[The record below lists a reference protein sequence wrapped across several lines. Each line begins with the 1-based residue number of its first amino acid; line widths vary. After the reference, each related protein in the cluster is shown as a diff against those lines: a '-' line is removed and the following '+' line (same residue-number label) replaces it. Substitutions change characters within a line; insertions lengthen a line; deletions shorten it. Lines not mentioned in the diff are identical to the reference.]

1 MAARKPAAREHGPLE
16 RAARA
21 ALHESAKA
29 LALLE
34 ARNAPA
40 VAAAAEL
47 IMGCFENGGTVF
59 FCGNGGSAA
68 DAQHLA
74 AEFSGRYLVDRPGLP
89 AVALTSN
96 SSAVT
101 AIGNDYGYD
110 QVFSRQ
116 LEGIAAPGDVL
127 VAITT
132 SGRSESIRRA
142 VKTAHAMQLMV
153 IGMTGAKGGEFAA
166 LCDVALITPSAV
178 TPNIQE
184 GHIAMGHAFCLLV
197 ERSMFPDGA
206 PGRGPIRARR
216 AKRETTNPRMMPILQ
231 ALRPKQWTKN
241 LLVFA
246 GVVFAQHAS
255 DPALLLRALAGFV
268 AFSLLA
274 SAVYVV
280 NDLKDV
286 DVDRLHP
293 RKRHRPIASGA
304 LSPAVAWSVVPVL
317 LVIVAALCSW
327 LGFGFMLVLAAYLA
341 SNVAYSFGLKN
352 QVILDVFVIASGFV
366 LRAVAGVELLK
377 PWRPRRSCHRGS
389 SCARSSARCS
399 SPSPSAARADQRRPP
414 RLGPARGAGH
424 LHARAAGPDAHD
436 RGGVHADVVRALH
449 HLARDRGQ
457 VR

>member
-1 MAARKPAAREHGPLE
+1 
-16 RAARA
+16 
-21 ALHESAKA
+21 
-29 LALLE
+29 
-34 ARNAPA
+34 
-40 VAAAAEL
+40 
-47 IMGCFENGGTVF
+47 
-59 FCGNGGSAA
+59 
-68 DAQHLA
+68 
-74 AEFSGRYLVDRPGLP
+74 
-89 AVALTSN
+89 
-96 SSAVT
+96 
-101 AIGNDYGYD
+101 
-110 QVFSRQ
+110 
-116 LEGIAAPGDVL
+116 
-127 VAITT
+127 
-132 SGRSESIRRA
+132 
-142 VKTAHAMQLMV
+142 
-153 IGMTGAKGGEFAA
+153 
-166 LCDVALITPSAV
+166 
-178 TPNIQE
+178 
-184 GHIAMGHAFCLLV
+184 
-197 ERSMFPDGA
+197 
-206 PGRGPIRARR
+206 
-216 AKRETTNPRMMPILQ
+216 MMPILQ

-377 PWRPRRSCHRGS
+377 PVAPETQLSSWLLVCTFFGALFLAEIGRASCRERVYG
-389 SCARSSARCS
+389 
-399 SPSPSAARADQRRPP
+399 
-414 RLGPARGAGH
+414 L
-424 LHARAAGPDAHD
+424 
-436 RGGVHADVVRALH
+436 V
-449 HLARDRGQ
+449 
-457 VR
+457 